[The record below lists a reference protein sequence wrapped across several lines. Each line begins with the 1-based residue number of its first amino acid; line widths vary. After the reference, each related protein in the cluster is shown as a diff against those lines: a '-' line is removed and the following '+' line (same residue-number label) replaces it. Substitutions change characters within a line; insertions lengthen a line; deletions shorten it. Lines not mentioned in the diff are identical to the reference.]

1 METEY
6 DYLFK
11 IVLIGDSSVGKT
23 SIVRQY
29 IEGIFTYRG
38 SATYGMDFCIKSLR
52 IGSSVVKVIHCLV
65 NRTTSSSFSFPG
77 FPTIQFVIA
86 CSSLLSSKH
95 FSIGGTVGIFWA
107 ALSDESFCFYYNRT
121 PKHQHIISKLSPM
134 F

>member
-1 METEY
+1 MGTEY

-29 IEGIFTYRG
+29 IFTYRG
-38 SATYGMDFCIKSLR
+38 SATYGMDFCIKSLQ

-77 FPTIQFVIA
+77 FPTIQFLIA

-95 FSIGGTVGIFWA
+95 FSTGGTVGIFG
-107 ALSDESFCFYYNRT
+107 
-121 PKHQHIISKLSPM
+121 QHFLIRAFVSTTIAHLNIST
-134 F
+134 

>member
-38 SATYGMDFCIKSLR
+38 STTYGMDFCIKSLQ

-65 NRTTSSSFSFPG
+65 NRTTSSSFSFP
-77 FPTIQFVIA
+77 P
-86 CSSLLSSKH
+86 SS
-95 FSIGGTVGIFWA
+95 F
-107 ALSDESFCFYYNRT
+107 
-121 PKHQHIISKLSPM
+121 
-134 F
+134 

>member
-11 IVLIGDSSVGKT
+11 IVLIGDSCVGKT

-52 IGSSVVKVIHCLV
+52 IGSSVVKVIPYLV
-65 NRTTSSSFSFPG
+65 NLTTSFSFPG

-95 FSIGGTVGIFWA
+95 FSTGGSVG
-107 ALSDESFCFYYNRT
+107 SFG
-121 PKHQHIISKLSPM
+121 QHFLMRAFVSTTIAHLNIST
-134 F
+134 

>member
-6 DYLFK
+6 SYLFK

-38 SATYGMDFCIKSLR
+38 SATYGMNFCIKSLR

-77 FPTIQFVIA
+77 LPTIQFLIA
-86 CSSLLSSKH
+86 CNTLLSSKH
-95 FSIGGTVGIFWA
+95 FSIGGTVGIFG
-107 ALSDESFCFYYNRT
+107 
-121 PKHQHIISKLSPM
+121 QHFLMRAFVSTTIAHLNIST
-134 F
+134 